1 MHRRVLIIA
10 LVVMMACPVVIAP
23 GAKKILF
30 GTRSGAAVR
39 KWTRFGALSK
49 ALRNAG
55 PGTVLFLDEN
65 GEPATRPPLDRCLV
79 SIAFDGSVSI
89 ADSTYDYERMDEPY
103 DIWIAPNGGVYF
115 IQSGISLPGETRP
128 WGTAVYYLPPERD
141 RLMRVAGD
149 LRSPVTLIG
158 APDGSTLHVIQET
171 VEDSMLYR
179 IAPDGSLTGGI
190 RFAPEPCERC

>member
-1 MHRRVLIIA
+1 MLRR
-10 LVVMMACPVVIAP
+10 VVIAAWMVLMVCP
-23 GAKKILF
+23 GVAAPDAGETLF
-30 GTRSGAAVR
+30 GSESGAVVR

-55 PGTVLFLDEN
+55 PDAVLFLDED
-65 GEPATRPPLDRCLV
+65 GGPVTQPPLDRCLV

-89 ADSTYDYERMDEPY
+89 ADSSYDYERLDEPY
-103 DIWIAPNGGVYF
+103 DIWIAPRGGVYF
-115 IQSGISLPGETRP
+115 IQSGITLPGETRP

-149 LRSPVTLIG
+149 LASPVTLVG
-158 APDGSTLHVIQET
+158 APDGVTLHVIQET
-171 VEDSMLYR
+171 VENSMLYR
-179 IAPDGSLTGGI
+179 IAPDGSLIDGI